1 MKHQHQ
7 ETKERR
13 RYQRSSHGNLCKGT
27 GTRARGPRNSRPR
40 VYIWEW
46 LRQVTTDDSR
56 YAHSSTRAKY
66 TPPKNDMNQSPASA
80 RPEAMSSRDPSLRT
94 VPVPPRYPCVA
105 LNPIRRNRGHGNAST
120 LETITEQDVKGA
132 NRANHLSSSRKYGK
146 VSHRNATRGGL
157 STQDRAGPAKLSAG
171 RPRRKQNI
179 STTRRN
185 TDQGERAPHN
195 DPRTGGPEGYKR
207 SADGDRDSAHGPSTP
222 GAPGIQEL
230 TKAAVLDICH
240 KVLVGT
246 RLRMLFSTK
255 RGATH
260 TWEGKVTHVFNT
272 FVSVRW
278 DEYAEQDLLLPVPAS
293 AEILVHELRE
303 VRAPVPVAT
312 ALPQVFGSA
321 LNPGQSL
328 AATQE
333 HADNSVVSSLTNAA
347 LPRSTL
353 RYTERLRLLWED
365 IGVEARSLKEWGR
378 QTVVD
383 HRPWRAV
390 NQPTLVRE
398 TIEPPMRKARDVPV
412 KQCGGGNV
420 PLEAPRAKNHCR
432 GMNPTPVPI
441 NGREQRCCDG
451 CQSCAAAWRDL
462 HWKEE
467 AERIAKLMPR
477 LHPAF
482 PGKGEPTIGGQQVT
496 EDVTEPSFGISSGT
510 TTMCWRGEKGSIIRP
525 PEPRIER
532 NKGVLGT
539 IVKNTINLAKVLEL
553 DFSGEAAEVI
563 SILLDSVEF
572 EKHLKQGFRPQTRI
586 SRFMSHHKK
595 PLEESGVIG
604 EGAPRDFGTNYMP
617 VFTVPK
623 KDETL
628 RLIQDGRHL
637 NRWFDRP
644 PQMNLPRIH
653 DVIDTLMRNEFFAQ
667 CDAKSWFYQIPLC
680 RDIQKYFGVVLGG
693 GRGVLQYAVMQKIPM
708 GFSWAPCIAQRISN
722 VLVRGV
728 GLAWVDNYLIVGK
741 TTEEFDANRKTFL
754 ERIDPV
760 TGCNVVVDNT
770 ELTPLRQGE
779 TLGIEV
785 DLETKRYRM
794 SAKWADKVATR
805 GTPLTWTP
813 RTFSQSMGGIIWCS
827 HVTRRGLCMQPHLM
841 SVLGDMMRKIAL
853 RQIKWDD
860 EFEITNAAQIEMT
873 DVVLHVGRNEWIQWH
888 EKGAPD
894 MDIWTD
900 ASDTHA
906 AYLIIQNH
914 EVIDALV
921 RATRGE
927 HIFLEELSIALDAVA
942 RAYELGA
949 TRARLF
955 CDNAPAGGCIEKKV
969 STNFVAN
976 TRLRGMKPLPV
987 DVHWVSTKYELAD
1000 PYTRGVPLPEVPCA
1014 TQDLPLYDAAM
1025 EKLELRTLGTH
1036 TFRQQRLMCVCEGS
1050 DICPRCHPT
1059 EYELRAQGTHT
1070 FKQPLECV
1078 MSETTTQTVI

>member
-1 MKHQHQ
+1 MEHQYQ
-7 ETKERR
+7 MTKERR
-13 RYQRSSHGNLCKGT
+13 RFIRSTHGEVCKMT
-27 GTRARGPRNSRPR
+27 GTRARGPRNSTPC
-40 VYIWEW
+40 VYVWEW
-46 LRQVTTDDSR
+46 LRQVTCDDSWKAR
-56 YAHSSTRAKY
+56 SCTRAVH
-66 TPPKNDMNQSPASA
+66 PPTNNMSQSPASA
-80 RPEAMSSRDPSLRT
+80 RPEAMSSKDPSSRT
-94 VPVPPRYPCVA
+94 VPVPPRSPCEA
-105 LNPIRRNRGHGNAST
+105 LNPIRRNRGQGNAST
-120 LETITEQDVKGA
+120 LETIMEQDVKGA

-146 VSHRNATRGGL
+146 VSHRNATRGGPHI
-157 STQDRAGPAKLSAG
+157 QDRTGPAKLSAG

-179 STTRRN
+179 PTTRQEA
-185 TDQGERAPHN
+185 DQGERAPPN
-195 DPRTGGPEGYKR
+195 DPPTGGPEGYKR

-222 GAPGIQEL
+222 GAPGIRKEL
-230 TKAAVLDICH
+230 TKATVLGICH
-240 KVLVGT
+240 EVPVGT
-246 RLRMLFSTK
+246 RLRMHFSTK
-255 RGATH
+255 RGTTH
-260 TWEGKVTHVFNT
+260 TWEGTITHKFKT

-278 DEYAEQDLLLPVPAS
+278 EEYAEQDLLLPVPKI

-303 VRAPVPVAT
+303 VRAPIPAAT
-312 ALPQVFGSA
+312 ALPQGNGNAPKPAQPAESSQESGSSTRVE
-321 LNPGQSL
+321 P
-328 AATQE
+328 
-333 HADNSVVSSLTNAA
+333 
-347 LPRSTL
+347 TL
-353 RYTERLRLLWED
+353 RYGERLKLLRKE
-365 IGVEARSLKEWGR
+365 IEAEARSLRECGL
-378 QTVVD
+378 QAAGTAFD
-383 HRPWRAV
+383 HRPWKVAA
-390 NQPTLVRE
+390 QPTLVKGA
-398 TIEPPMRKARDVPV
+398 IEPPRPKAKDHPQ
-412 KQCGGGNV
+412 KQCGGGTV
-420 PLEAPRAKNHCR
+420 PLEAPHATNHCR
-432 GMNPTPVPI
+432 GLCPTLVPI

-462 HWKEE
+462 QWKEE

-482 PGKGEPTIGGQQVT
+482 PGKGEPTIGGQEVL
-496 EDVTEPSFGISSGT
+496 EPSFVTSSGT
-510 TTMCWRGEKGSIIRP
+510 TTMCWRGEEGSILRP
-525 PEPRIER
+525 PDPRVER
-532 NKGVLGT
+532 NKGILGM
-539 IVKNTINLAKVLEL
+539 IVKNTINLAKVVEM

-563 SILLDSVEF
+563 GILLDSVEF
-572 EKHLKQGFRPQTRI
+572 EKHLKKGFHPQTRI
-586 SRFMSHHKK
+586 SRFMSQHQ
-595 PLEESGVIG
+595 ETMENSGVIG
-604 EGAPRDFGTNYMP
+604 EAAPRDFGTNYMP

-644 PQMNLPRIH
+644 PSMNLPRIH

-693 GRGVLQYAVMQKIPM
+693 GRGVLQYSTMQKIPM

-722 VLVRGV
+722 VLVRGI

-741 TTEEFDANRKTFL
+741 TSEEFKESRKTFL

-770 ELTPLRQGE
+770 ELTPLRRGE

-794 SAKWADKVATR
+794 SEKWTKKVATR

-853 RQIKWDD
+853 KQIKWDD
-860 EFEITNAAQIEMT
+860 EFEITPSSQLEMI
-873 DVVLHVGRNEWIQWH
+873 DVVLHVGKNEWIQWY
-888 EKGAPD
+888 EASAPD

-906 AYLIIQNH
+906 AYLIIQNY
-914 EVIDALV
+914 EIIDALV
-921 RATRGE
+921 RETKGE

-955 CDNAPAGGCIEKKV
+955 CDNAAAGGCIEKKV

-976 TRLRGMKPLPV
+976 TRLRVMKPLPV

-1014 TQDLPLYDAAM
+1014 TQDLPLYDAAL
-1025 EKLELRTLGTH
+1025 KNFELRALGTH
-1036 TFRQQRLMCVCEGS
+1036 TFRQQRLMCVCEGL
-1050 DICPRCHPT
+1050 DICPRCHPNGD
-1059 EYELRAQGTHT
+1059 ELRAQGTHT

>member
-1 MKHQHQ
+1 MHHLNQI
-7 ETKERR
+7 TKKTRR
-13 RYQRSSHGNLCKGT
+13 FLRSTRGDLCPELAPVT
-27 GTRARGPRNSRPR
+27 GTRARGPRTSRPR

-46 LRQVTTDDSR
+46 LRQVTSDDSWN
-56 YAHSSTRAKY
+56 AHPHTWAKY
-66 TPPKNDMNQSPASA
+66 YSPSNYMNQSPASA
-80 RPEAMSSRDPSLRT
+80 RPEAISSRDPSSRT
-94 VPVPPRYPCVA
+94 VPVPPRSPCEA
-105 LNPIRRNRGHGNAST
+105 LNPIRRNRDQGNAST
-120 LETITEQDVKGA
+120 LETFTEQDVKGA
-132 NRANHLSSSRKYGK
+132 NRANHLSSSRKYGN
-146 VSHRNATRGGL
+146 VSHRNAKRGGPGIK
-157 STQDRAGPAKLSAG
+157 DRTRPAKLSAG
-171 RPRRKQNI
+171 RPRRKRNI
-179 STTRRN
+179 PTTRREA
-185 TDQGERAPHN
+185 DQGERAPLY
-195 DPRTGGPEGYKR
+195 DPPTSGPEGYTR
-207 SADGDRDSAHGPSTP
+207 SADGDRDSAHGPSIP
-222 GAPGIQEL
+222 GAPGIQTQL
-230 TKAAVLDICH
+230 TKAAVLEVCH
-240 KVLVGT
+240 GVPVGT
-246 RLRMLFSTK
+246 RLRMHFSTK
-255 RGATH
+255 RGTTH
-260 TWEGKVTHVFNT
+260 TWEGTITHKFKT

-278 DEYAEQDLLLPVPAS
+278 DDYAEQDLLLPVPTS

-303 VRAPVPVAT
+303 VRAPIPAAT
-312 ALPQVFGSA
+312 ALPQENGNTTKPAQPGESSTETGSSTRVE
-321 LNPGQSL
+321 P
-328 AATQE
+328 
-333 HADNSVVSSLTNAA
+333 
-347 LPRSTL
+347 TL
-353 RYTERLRLLWED
+353 RYGERLKLRRKD
-365 IGVEARSLKEWGR
+365 IEAEARSLREWGL
-378 QTVVD
+378 QAAGTSFD
-383 HRPWRAV
+383 HRPWKVAT
-390 NQPTLVRE
+390 QPTLVKGA
-398 TIEPPMRKARDVPV
+398 IQPPRRKARDIAQ
-412 KQCGGGNV
+412 KKCGGGSI
-420 PLEAPRAKNHCR
+420 PLEAPHAKNHCR
-432 GMNPTPVPI
+432 GLCPTLVPI

-451 CQSCAAAWRDL
+451 CQSCATAWRDVL
-462 HWKEE
+462 RKEE

-482 PGKGEPTIGGQQVT
+482 PGKGEPTIGGQPVT

-510 TTMCWRGEKGSIIRP
+510 TTMCWRGEEGSIIRP

-532 NKGVLGT
+532 NKGILGT
-539 IVKNTINLAKVLEL
+539 IVNNTINLAKLLEM

-586 SRFMSHHKK
+586 SRFMRQHQK
-595 PLEESGVIG
+595 PLEDSGVIG
-604 EGAPRDFGTNYMP
+604 EPAPRDFGTNYMP

-653 DVIDTLMRNEFFAQ
+653 EVIDTLMRNEYFAQ

-680 RDIQKYFGVVLGG
+680 KDIQRYFGVVLGG

-722 VLVRGV
+722 VLVRGI

-741 TTEEFDANRKTFL
+741 TEEEFNANRKTFL

-770 ELTPLRQGE
+770 ELTPHRQGE

-785 DLETKRYRM
+785 DLEMKRYRM
-794 SAKWADKVATR
+794 SAKWAEKVATR

-853 RQIKWDD
+853 KQIKWDD
-860 EFEITNAAQIEMT
+860 EFEITRASQIEMT
-873 DVVLHVGRNEWIQWH
+873 DVVLHVGRNDWIQWH
-888 EKGAPD
+888 ETSAPD

-906 AYLIIQNH
+906 AYLIVQNY

-921 RATRGE
+921 RATKGE

-949 TRARLF
+949 TKARLF

-976 TRLRGMKPLPV
+976 TRLRVMKPLPV

-1014 TQDLPLYDAAM
+1014 TQGLSLYDAAV
-1025 EKLELRTLGTH
+1025 KNFELRTLGTH
-1036 TFRQQRLMCVCEGS
+1036 TFRQQRLMCVCEGL
-1050 DICPRCHPT
+1050 DICPRCHPNGD
-1059 EYELRAQGTHT
+1059 ELRAQGTHT

-1078 MSETTTQTVI
+1078 LSETTTQTVI